1 MRREEEGGVD
11 LHRTSG
17 RRGLGLALAFLTM
30 SLWGALPL
38 ALKGVLRQMDA
49 VTITWYRFTLSTL
62 LLVAFLG
69 WRRRLPP
76 LRTLGRST
84 WGLLAVATVFLAAN
98 YYGYIVGLD
107 FTTAADAQVLIQLAP
122 LLLALGG
129 IFVFDEHFTPLQW
142 LGLGVLVVGLG
153 LFFGAQLDA
162 LVDASDR
169 YLRGAAVMVFAAVSW
184 AVYGLAQKQ
193 LLRSL
198 SSQGVMLCIYAGC
211 VLIFLPLSAPAGV
224 AALDGTG
231 LALLGFC
238 AVNTALAY
246 GAFAESLQHWEAS
259 RVSAVLALTPLA
271 TLAFGEAAHA
281 WWPGL
286 DVGGPLPTA
295 SVLGAVVVVAGSLI
309 TSLGGRNAVSG

>member
-1 MRREEEGGVD
+1 VD

-17 RRGLGLALAFLTM
+17 RRGLGFALAFLTM

-38 ALKGVLRQMDA
+38 ALKGVLRQMDPA
-49 VTITWYRFTLSTL
+49 TITWYRFAVSAL
-62 LLVAFLG
+62 LLLALLA
-69 WRRRLPP
+69 WRGQLPP
-76 LRTLGRST
+76 LRALGRSV
-84 WGLLAVATVFLAAN
+84 WGLLGVATVFLAAN

-107 FTTAADAQVLIQLAP
+107 FTTAADAQVLLQLAP

-129 IFVFDEHFTPLQW
+129 LVVFGERFTRLQW
-142 LGLGVLVVGLG
+142 LGFVVLVAGLG
-153 LFFGAQLDA
+153 LFFAAQLSA
-162 LVDASDR
+162 LVGGSER
-169 YLRGAAVMVFAAVSW
+169 YLSGAAIMVFAAVTW

-211 VLIFLPLSAPAGV
+211 VLLFLPPSAPRTL
-224 AALDGTG
+224 AALDATG

-271 TLAFGEAAHA
+271 TLAFSEIADA
-281 WWPGL
+281 WWPAL
-286 DVGGPLPTA
+286 HDGGALPPT
-295 SVLGAVVVVAGSLI
+295 SVLGAVVVVAGSLV
-309 TSLGGRNAVSG
+309 TSLGGRSA